1 MASPYLVAIFQQN
14 FSSNFLLVK
23 NDTYTLY
30 DWLCV
35 SLVSSLVL
43 N

>member
-1 MASPYLVAIFQQN
+1 MVSPYLVAIFQQN